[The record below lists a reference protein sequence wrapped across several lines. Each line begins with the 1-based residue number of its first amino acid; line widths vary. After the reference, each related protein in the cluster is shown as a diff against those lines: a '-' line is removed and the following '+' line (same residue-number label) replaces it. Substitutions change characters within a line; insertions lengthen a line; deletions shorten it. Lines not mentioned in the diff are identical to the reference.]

1 MAKQGVARLRVA
13 LQHRNVVEPPPVRG
27 SHIKF
32 MVAEHRYNLIKLRA
46 KGIKPVTQAEVAASA
61 VRANT
66 EGPRI
71 FSDLAEYMRRTEQH
85 VEVMRITVNEIYQI
99 KQTRFLQGR

>member
-13 LQHRNVVEPPPVRG
+13 LQHHNVVEPPPVRG
-27 SHIKF
+27 SQVKF
-32 MVAEHRYNLIKLRA
+32 AVAANRLELMRLRA
-46 KGIKPVTQAEVAASA
+46 RRIKPVVMA
-61 VRANT
+61 VYHERQTRAI
-66 EGPRI
+66 E
-71 FSDLAEYMRRTEQH
+71 DLAEYARRTEQH